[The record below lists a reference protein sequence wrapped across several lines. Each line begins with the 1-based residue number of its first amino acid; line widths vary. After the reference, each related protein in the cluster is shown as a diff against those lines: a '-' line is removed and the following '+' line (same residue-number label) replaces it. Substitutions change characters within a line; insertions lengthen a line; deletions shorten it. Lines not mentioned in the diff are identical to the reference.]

1 MRSIPRRLLRDLV
14 SCRKYTGES
23 AVGPVYADEA
33 VEAYGR
39 VQMERQLV
47 RDREG
52 VEVLSEMTV
61 YLHPD
66 DAAPYVPESEVTA
79 GGHTSTVIS
88 AATHSRPGQ
97 PVLTKVMC
105 R

>member
-1 MRSIPRRLLRDLV
+1 VTAVPRRLLRDLV
-14 SCRKYTGES
+14 SCRQYTGES
-23 AVGPVYADEA
+23 GVGPVYAAA

-66 DAAPYVPESEVTA
+66 DAAPYVPESEVTT
-79 GGHTSTVIS
+79 GGRTSTVIAS
-88 AATHSRPGQ
+88 STHSRPGQ
-97 PVLTKVMC
+97 PFLTKVMC